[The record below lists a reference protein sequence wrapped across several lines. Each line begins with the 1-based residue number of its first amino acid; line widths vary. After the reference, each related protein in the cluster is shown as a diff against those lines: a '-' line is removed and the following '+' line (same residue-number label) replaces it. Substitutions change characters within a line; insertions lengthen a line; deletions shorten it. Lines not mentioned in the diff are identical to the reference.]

1 MRMLKYLVL
10 NLVFPLIEPE
20 EQCFW
25 DYAVAAC
32 VTILS
37 QLLVSYLQLRSLDII
52 VILTG
57 MRMWSLVMNCIPL
70 HGFIWKQDTSYEI
83 VGATYCH
90 VPSHVMKLWVPH
102 LATYCY
108 VPSHVLPPAN
118 DLLIVVRPYIFVHLG
133 CICIEYIWKYGPHLI
148 SSFGSSHPWVHMR
161 SFSLVPWS
169 STW

>member
-1 MRMLKYLVL
+1 MVL
-10 NLVFPLIEPE
+10 SENR
-20 EQCFW
+20 
-25 DYAVAAC
+25 
-32 VTILS
+32 T
-37 QLLVSYLQLRSLDII
+37 
-52 VILTG
+52 
-57 MRMWSLVMNCIPL
+57 LVMKLSVP
-70 HGFIWKQDTSYEI
+70 H
-83 VGATYCH
+83 VATYCC
-90 VPSHVMKLWVPH
+90 VPSHVMKLSVPH

-169 STW
+169 STYAFPFLLAVSTSGFLVLFLCLFNSILEIRLDRQLAQLSLLSNRKL